1 MFRLTLLVLL
11 LAAPALAKADVIHAC
26 VAKSNGKLR
35 IVAAAGMCNTRTE
48 TPLDWNQSGP
58 GSGPFQFVGFT
69 TATVGPSGPFNAGIL
84 DLTRAC
90 GAEFPGARVCKTDE
104 IVFATNLPTITNPD
118 DFAWAIPSAIAQN
131 VDVTGSSVTSACVPI
146 SVSSNANAQGLVV
159 DGHGRYSNAACSEA
173 HRVACCV
180 PPVP

>member
-1 MFRLTLLVLL
+1 VLRLTVLVLL
-11 LAAPALAKADVIHAC
+11 LAAPALARADVIHGC
-26 VAKSNGKLR
+26 VAKAGGHLR
-35 IVAAAGMCNTRTE
+35 IVATAGQCTTHE
-48 TPLDWNQSGP
+48 ASLDWNSSGP
-58 GSGPFQFVGFT
+58 GGATFVFVGFT
-69 TATVGPSGPFNAGIL
+69 TATVGASGPFNAGIL

-131 VDVTGSSVTSACVPI
+131 VDVTGSAITSACTTL
-146 SVSSNANAQGLVV
+146 SYSSNANAQGLVV

-180 PPVP
+180 PPAP